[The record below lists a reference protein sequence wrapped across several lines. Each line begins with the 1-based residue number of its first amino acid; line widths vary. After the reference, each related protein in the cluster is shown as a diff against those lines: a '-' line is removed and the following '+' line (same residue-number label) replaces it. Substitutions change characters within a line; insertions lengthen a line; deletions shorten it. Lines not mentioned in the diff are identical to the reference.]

1 MLVLYSFD
9 SKVNLVR
16 NLIKRKKNATD
27 EDFTREI
34 VSRT

>member
-16 NLIKRKKNATD
+16 NLIKRKKTQQ
-27 EDFTREI
+27 TKILR
-34 VSRT
+34 VK